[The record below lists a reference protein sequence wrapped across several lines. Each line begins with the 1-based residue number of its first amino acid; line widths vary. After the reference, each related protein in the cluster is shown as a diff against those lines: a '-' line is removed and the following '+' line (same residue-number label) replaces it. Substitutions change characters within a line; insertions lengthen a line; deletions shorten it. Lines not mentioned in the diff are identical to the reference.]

1 MKILGLIPARG
12 GSKGVPRK
20 NIKLLH
26 KKPLIEYSIESA
38 LKCNLIDKVVV
49 STDDKEIAAISVAAG
64 ADVPFMRP
72 EELSTDQAPSI
83 GLVIHALN
91 YFREKGENFDAV
103 CLLQPTVPYRSSEDL
118 KSAIEKFQNGNFDSL
133 VTVREVPHIYNPY
146 WTFQEDDKTGTI
158 RKVISDPQL
167 IVRRQELPTIY
178 HRDGSVYVSSSD
190 AILNKHSLYGSA
202 TGFYV
207 MTSSPNVNIDTMEDW
222 EIAEKVKFNNN

>member
-1 MKILGLIPARG
+1 
-12 GSKGVPRK
+12 
-20 NIKLLH
+20 
-26 KKPLIEYSIESA
+26 
-38 LKCNLIDKVVV
+38 
-49 STDDKEIAAISVAAG
+49 
-64 ADVPFMRP
+64 
-72 EELSTDQAPSI
+72 
-83 GLVIHALN
+83 
-91 YFREKGENFDAV
+91 
-103 CLLQPTVPYRSSEDL
+103 
-118 KSAIEKFQNGNFDSL
+118 
-133 VTVREVPHIYNPY
+133 VPHIYNPY